1 MFLDLNIPLPTKQ
14 NSSHL
19 KIPFSN
25 VHQFIPFLFWLP
37 IHPFHNQAPR
47 TEYNWSCSC
56 TSNIRAAW
64 EQKNDGND
72 GKSKGWCRKREESD
86 ELKLKLFSWLECWHG
101 RLTCFLPGD
110 LYWMSELHVNVP
122 VYRES
127 KWPHQLASWWRIQL
141 SKSLYKPIPGSY
153 RLQHL
158 KLGCVFGLA
167 LGTSDSQ
174 RRPPNDYRVGDY
186 CQNCYKA
193 GSRMEFDF
201 QVRSACVC
209 NLTGSVV
216 SDAMRSNVCKTLL
229 AKVVHKEKEPP
240 FFCSSKWH
248 MIPSARKHLKTFSL
262 LQIT

>member
-1 MFLDLNIPLPTKQ
+1 MFLDLNMFTSGSKTAPNKKKQLSPENPVFKCSPVHPL
-14 NSSHL
+14 S
-19 KIPFSN
+19 
-25 VHQFIPFLFWLP
+25 FWLP
-37 IHPFHNQAPR
+37 IHPFNDQVPR
-47 TEYNWSCSC
+47 TEYNWSCNC
-56 TSNIRAAW
+56 TSNTRAAW

-72 GKSKGWCRKREESD
+72 GKSEGWCRKREKSD

-174 RRPPNDYRVGDY
+174 RRPPTTIELVIIARTVTRQGP
-186 CQNCYKA
+186 
-193 GSRMEFDF
+193 EW
-201 QVRSACVC
+201 
-209 NLTGSVV
+209 NLIF
-216 SDAMRSNVCKTLL
+216 K
-229 AKVVHKEKEPP
+229 
-240 FFCSSKWH
+240 
-248 MIPSARKHLKTFSL
+248 
-262 LQIT
+262 